1 MAVKKTLGR
10 THANLMTLQIVIAEV
25 DATLN
30 DRPLTYV
37 PDDISDSELLMPAH
51 LLHG

>member
-10 THANLMTLQIVIAEV
+10 AHVNLMTLQTVIAEV
-25 DATLN
+25 KATLN
-30 DRPLTYV
+30 SHPLTYV
-37 PDDISDSELLMPAH
+37 PDDISDPEPLTPAN